1 MVWVEYSNLTICR
14 DLILQYVLRNVFLV
28 SSHPCFN
35 ELRVFDLSSDEIP
48 CKPSVCL
55 VQVRN
60 VAEPADGG
68 TDGRAW
74 PLSSRTCLPDR
85 VNKTCVSTVGSLSHS
100 WLFQTQP
107 FAHEPEE

>member
-35 ELRVFDLSSDEIP
+35 ELWVFDLS
-48 CKPSVCL
+48 
-55 VQVRN
+55 
-60 VAEPADGG
+60 EPANGG
-68 TDGRAW
+68 TDGRTW
-74 PLSSRTCLPDR
+74 PLSLRMYLPDR
-85 VNKTCVSTVGSLSHS
+85 VNKTCVRTVGSLSHS